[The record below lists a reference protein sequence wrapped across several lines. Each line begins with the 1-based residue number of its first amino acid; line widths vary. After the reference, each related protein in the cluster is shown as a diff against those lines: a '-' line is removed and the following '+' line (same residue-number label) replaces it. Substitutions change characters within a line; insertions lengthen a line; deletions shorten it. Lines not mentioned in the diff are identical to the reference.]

1 MVTIVLRY
9 SVCFICL
16 IFDFF
21 FAITDGSKFPEVG
34 STLSPLTSRRIQKF
48 FSTQC
53 NDDPLGY
60 FLAMLSQ
67 LSLVISHCVFV
78 WKGKMSLYDLWM
90 WIKECTS
97 SRPTL
102 PVSTDTSPHLP
113 GSANNRPLA
122 TTDTRPID
130 QPHPPKYE
138 DLPPPSYESLH
149 TFNEV

>member
-1 MVTIVLRY
+1 
-9 SVCFICL
+9 
-16 IFDFF
+16 
-21 FAITDGSKFPEVG
+21 
-34 STLSPLTSRRIQKF
+34 
-48 FSTQC
+48 
-53 NDDPLGY
+53 
-60 FLAMLSQ
+60 MLSQ
-67 LSLVISHCVFV
+67 LSLVISHFVVIFHFVFV

-113 GSANNRPLA
+113 GSANNKPLPLA